1 MTTMNERTRIEFL
14 CARDGLDIAR
24 QWALSTANLYQQ
36 AIDDPGQ
43 YASYAEWRPR
53 FERVIC
59 ELTVFSQTGVL
70 QEMAN

>member
-1 MTTMNERTRIEFL
+1 MTERKRLEL
-14 CARDGLDIAR
+14 MSARDGLDIAR

-59 ELTVFSQTGVL
+59 ELTVFSQTGIL
-70 QEMAN
+70 QEMAT